1 MNGLNL
7 IFKIIKNSSDSQQIV
22 VKFSR
27 QNSRYSIDSYREY
40 AIDYSALDF
49 SDTQNFISSLMNY
62 GIPIIEEQIRNEP
75 LLEDHVNVNHPE
87 TTNIDDYIDKITI
100 INYDN
105 LSKNIP
111 SILEK
116 IDLEI

>member
-7 IFKIIKNSSDSQQIV
+7 IFKITKNFQDSQQLA

-40 AIDYSALDF
+40 IIDYSLLDF
-49 SDTQNFISSLMNY
+49 SNTQNFISSLMNY

-75 LLEDHVNVNHPE
+75 ILYDHVNINHPK
-87 TTNIDDYIDKITI
+87 TTNIDDYTGKITI
-100 INYDN
+100 INYDSLTN
-105 LSKNIP
+105 K
-111 SILEK
+111 LETLKK